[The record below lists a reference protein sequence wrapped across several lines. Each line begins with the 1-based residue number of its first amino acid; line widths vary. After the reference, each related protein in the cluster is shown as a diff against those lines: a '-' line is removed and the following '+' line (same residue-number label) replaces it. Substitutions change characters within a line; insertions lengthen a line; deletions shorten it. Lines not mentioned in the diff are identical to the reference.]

1 MKPRI
6 RVRKDIIGF
15 ALAKNDEYLVLK
27 DPKNESSDLS
37 YYSLYKE
44 YGFIILFLVFEI
56 YIPLKREKRN

>member
-15 ALAKNDEYLVLK
+15 AVAKNDEYYLK
-27 DPKNESSDLS
+27 DEMVDSDP
-37 YYSLYKE
+37 YYRLYKE

-56 YIPLKREKRN
+56 YIPLMRKKRN